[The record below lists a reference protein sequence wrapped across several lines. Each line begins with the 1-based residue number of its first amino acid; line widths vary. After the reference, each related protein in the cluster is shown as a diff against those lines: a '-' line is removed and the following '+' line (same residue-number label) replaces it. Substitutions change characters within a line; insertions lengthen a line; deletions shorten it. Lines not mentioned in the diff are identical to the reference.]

1 MQNKISIE
9 EHLEWLYI
17 IKPSKTLKVKGVLE
31 SVILFWEDKL
41 KTM

>member
-1 MQNKISIE
+1 MQSRESIE
-9 EHLEWLYI
+9 RHLEELYI

-31 SVILFWEDKL
+31 SVILFWENKL

>member
-1 MQNKISIE
+1 MQNRMSIE
-9 EHLEWLYI
+9 SHLQSLYE

-31 SVILFWEDKL
+31 SVILFWENKL

>member
-1 MQNKISIE
+1 MQNKVIIE
-9 EHLEWLYI
+9 EHLEWLYR

-31 SVILFWEDKL
+31 SVIQSWEDKL

>member
-1 MQNKISIE
+1 MQNRISIE
-9 EHLEWLYI
+9 LHLEWLYE

-31 SVILFWEDKL
+31 SVILFWEKKL